1 MTFRKKY
8 DTLIMSKG
16 ETDKDKSQKGDK
28 MNKMNATEVAIKE
41 AKDNR
46 TREILI
52 IVKESK
58 DLKEAEEKIKA
69 LLEK

>member
-1 MTFRKKY
+1 
-8 DTLIMSKG
+8 
-16 ETDKDKSQKGDK
+16 
-28 MNKMNATEVAIKE
+28 MNATEVAIKE

-58 DLKEAEEKIKA
+58 DLKEAEDKIKA